1 MEVCYATQQ
10 QGSRVLRRP
19 ELRRAKRR
27 AALGRLRHRAR
38 GRLVGNDTISSIRV
52 ASGYQVTVY
61 TDSGFAG
68 QSKTFTADTADTA
81 YVGDDFNDAISSFQ
95 VKEVGST
102 VELKNTTLTGFPP
115 QGDVYQLQNPVDL

>member
-1 MEVCYATQQ
+1 MPPSSQAAEFFVDRNFAGRSVALPSGAYDIERVE
-10 QGSRVLRRP
+10 GS
-19 ELRRAKRR
+19 
-27 AALGRLRHRAR
+27 
-38 GRLVGNDTISSIRV
+38 VGNDTISSIRV

-68 QSKTFTADTADTA
+68 RSKTFTADTA

-102 VELKNTTLTGFPP
+102 AELKNTSLTGFPP
-115 QGDVYQLQNPVDL
+115 QNDVYQLQNPVDL